1 MSLSTLYCS
10 LEVSFAP
17 KLLAAAE
24 LPAWCPDQGGGEE
37 VGTTPKGSSL
47 FHQLIIKKPLEVLG
61 YNTNK
66 TAEALVLMELSV
78 IRGGKG
84 K

>member
-1 MSLSTLYCS
+1 M
-10 LEVSFAP
+10 
-17 KLLAAAE
+17 
-24 LPAWCPDQGGGEE
+24 
-37 VGTTPKGSSL
+37 GTTPKGSSL
-47 FHQLIIKKPLEVLG
+47 FHQLISKKPLEVLG